1 MTHQSLQL
9 VAWGELAVC
18 WLAWFLSHVLHL
30 RRRPASPHIF
40 SAAAG
45 WLGILLCLAGLACL
59 AVPFRPAGYLNPIA
73 TIIPAMVIAP
83 LSVGLVWSAR
93 KHLGRH
99 WRPGAVVDENHE
111 LVKTGPYARMRH
123 PIYASLLGMVVA
135 TAFAWSWWPLGTTAA
150 ILTLF
155 GIELRAKAEEHIL
168 SKLFQDEFIEYEART
183 RAFFPF

>member
-18 WLAWFLSHVLHL
+18 WLAWFLSHVLNL
-30 RRRPASPHIF
+30 RRGPASPRLF

-45 WLGILLCLAGLACL
+45 WLGIVLCLAGLACL
-59 AVPFRPAGYLNPIA
+59 AVPFRPPGYLSPLA

-83 LSVGLVWSAR
+83 PSVFLVWTAR
-93 KHLGRH
+93 KHLGTY
-99 WRPGAVVDENHE
+99 WRAGASLDESHQ
-111 LVKTGPYARMRH
+111 LVKSGPYARMRH

-135 TAFAWSWWPLGTTAA
+135 TAFAWSWWPFGTAA
-150 ILTLF
+150 TILTLI
-155 GIELRAKAEEHIL
+155 GIELRVKAEEHIM
-168 SKLFQDEFIEYEART
+168 SKLFQDEFVEYESVT